1 MSTDLILIKAYG
13 RAAEAK
19 LKALIAMPRSLAA
32 QLPHKSVSKI
42 NRIAAELIEGSE
54 LDADYSG
61 AGIQYVP
68 KGVKRAG

>member
-32 QLPHKSVSKI
+32 QLPHKSVTKI

-54 LDADYSG
+54 LDAGYSG
-61 AGIQYVP
+61 QGIQYVP
-68 KGVKRAG
+68 KVVKCG